1 MANPEHEQRLR
12 AAFQAKAAA
21 IDLSGCDLS
30 GLRYTSIPLNGAIL
44 RGASLHKADLTG
56 GYFRGCDLSNANCS
70 KTRISTSDFR
80 DANLAGADLTG
91 ADWTGAVL
99 TGANLSA
106 ANLSRAKLV
115 KARLEGADLTGA
127 NLKGTD
133 LRGVQGLTAAQ
144 FHAAKNGSQAIL
156 DERTLISFGQ
166 SGDREIARH
175 GKPAKHRTTPPQVD
189 LIFTDVKPAFGDVFL
204 LCGFE
209 NPAFPPT
216 GDFGF
221 SALADLGIEQ
231 VDDFFGLCVDGD
243 PVVWIFPLVNGKVVG
258 HHPGPY
264 DGLRV
269 VAGDG
274 LRKNLWSKCLA
285 RFESGLRIPISR
297 AP

>member
-1 MANPEHEQRLR
+1 MANPEHQQRLR
-12 AAFQAKAAA
+12 TALQAKKAE

-30 GLRYTSIPLNGAIL
+30 GVRYDSIPLNGANL
-44 RGASLHKADLTG
+44 RGANLHKADLTG

-70 KTRISTSDFR
+70 RTKISTSDFR

-99 TGANLSA
+99 NGANLSG

-115 KARLEGADLTGA
+115 KARLEGANLTGA
-127 NLKGTD
+127 NLKGAD
-133 LRGVQGLTAAQ
+133 LRGVQGLTAEQ
-144 FHAAKNGSQAIL
+144 FHAAKNGNQAIL
-156 DERTLISFGQ
+156 DEQTLLNFGQ

-175 GKPAKHRTTPPQVD
+175 GKPAKKRTPPQVD
-189 LIFTDVKPAFGDVFL
+189 LLFTDAKPAFGDVFL

-216 GDFGF
+216 GDYGF

-243 PVVWIFPLVNGKVVG
+243 PVVWILPLVNGNVVA

-269 VAGDG
+269 AAGDG
-274 LRKNLWSKCLA
+274 RRKSLWLKCLT
-285 RFESGLRIPISR
+285 RFENGLRLPITR
-297 AP
+297 AS